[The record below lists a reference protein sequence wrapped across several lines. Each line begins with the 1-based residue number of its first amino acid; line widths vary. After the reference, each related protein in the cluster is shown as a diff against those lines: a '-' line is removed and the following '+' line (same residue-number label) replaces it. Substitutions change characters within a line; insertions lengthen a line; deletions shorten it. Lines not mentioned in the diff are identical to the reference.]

1 MRECAKGNIFWDS
14 SWRKKEWH
22 FPQSSWSVVQTSD
35 RSDGDKTTKTC
46 GPYLTEKLAL
56 CVYFPKAL
64 HYYHPL
70 YTIRPPLSVVHWTS
84 SNDTFFAYFL
94 VTKRSILQHCIGCW
108 MLLLASLAKKCCQ
121 NDNALL
127 LAKEFQV
134 RCQFDTKNISL
145 QEFQPNTRSR
155 VHSTFEKIKITI
167 RLTKNPNSYFFL
179 CFSGKSYIGK
189 TASLLNKNGMERY
202 KLEEKKQ
209 LQKPFFSP
217 SFALI
222 DVFFF

>member
-1 MRECAKGNIFWDS
+1 MKENLCHPFPFVSLSTYFGTLIVFKRTLLGSTNFIECSKWIQHLCKLKKHSMRECVQKETFFLGFIMK
-14 SWRKKEWH
+14 KKEWH
-22 FPQSSWSVVQTSD
+22 FSPWSVVQTSD

-70 YTIRPPLSVVHWTS
+70 YTIRPPQSVVHWTS

-108 MLLLASLAKKCCQ
+108 MLLLASLAKKYCQ

-134 RCQFDTKNISL
+134 RSQFDTKNISL

-167 RLTKNPNSYFFL
+167 RLTNWQNH
-179 CFSGKSYIGK
+179 
-189 TASLLNKNGMERY
+189 
-202 KLEEKKQ
+202 
-209 LQKPFFSP
+209 
-217 SFALI
+217 
-222 DVFFF
+222 

>member
-1 MRECAKGNIFWDS
+1 MNTTFVQIKKTFHERVCAKGNIFL
-14 SWRKKEWH
+14 RFIMKKKEWH
-22 FPQSSWSVVQTSD
+22 FSPWSVVQTSD

-70 YTIRPPLSVVHWTS
+70 YTIRPPQSVVHWTS

-134 RCQFDTKNISL
+134 RSQFDTKNISL

-167 RLTKNPNSYFFL
+167 RLTKKSLNDSYSLFF
-179 CFSGKSYIGK
+179 
-189 TASLLNKNGMERY
+189 R
-202 KLEEKKQ
+202 
-209 LQKPFFSP
+209 
-217 SFALI
+217 
-222 DVFFF
+222 

>member
-1 MRECAKGNIFWDS
+1 MFKVKKLFHERVCAKGNIFWDS

-22 FPQSSWSVVQTSD
+22 FSPWSVVQTSD

-70 YTIRPPLSVVHWTS
+70 YTIRPPQSVVHWTS

-145 QEFQPNTRSR
+145 QEFQPNTRLR
-155 VHSTFEKIKITI
+155 VHSTFEKIKTMI
-167 RLTKNPNSYFFL
+167 RLTNKKSLNNSYSLFF
-179 CFSGKSYIGK
+179 
-189 TASLLNKNGMERY
+189 R
-202 KLEEKKQ
+202 
-209 LQKPFFSP
+209 
-217 SFALI
+217 
-222 DVFFF
+222 

>member
-1 MRECAKGNIFWDS
+1 MPPLYICGYMFRVRWLILTLWGSTTELDSTKCHSEYSIFLHKVKNIPWENVCKRKHFL
-14 SWRKKEWH
+14 RFIMKKKEWH
-22 FPQSSWSVVQTSD
+22 FSPWSVVQTSD

-70 YTIRPPLSVVHWTS
+70 YTIRPPQSVVHWTS

-108 MLLLASLAKKCCQ
+108 MLLLASLAKKYCQ

-134 RCQFDTKNISL
+134 RSQFDTKNISL

-167 RLTKNPNSYFFL
+167 RLTNWQNH
-179 CFSGKSYIGK
+179 
-189 TASLLNKNGMERY
+189 
-202 KLEEKKQ
+202 
-209 LQKPFFSP
+209 
-217 SFALI
+217 
-222 DVFFF
+222 